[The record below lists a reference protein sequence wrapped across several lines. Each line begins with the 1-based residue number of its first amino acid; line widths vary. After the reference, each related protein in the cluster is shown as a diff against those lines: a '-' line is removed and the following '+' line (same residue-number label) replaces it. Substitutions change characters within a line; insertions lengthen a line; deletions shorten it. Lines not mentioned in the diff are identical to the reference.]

1 VLYSTFSGG
10 LVSHI
15 RAALLLSIVIATA
28 AAQNPPLTIVTTA
41 LPLAYTGGNYLQTLN
56 ATGGTPPYSWTLLG
70 GTLPAGLT
78 LSSTGLITG
87 SPTGTGTSTLG
98 VQVTD
103 RDGSKATANLALTVI
118 APGTLARSGVLSHIA
133 AGGSWVTSITLVTT
147 YSAAVPVRVIFH
159 NDDGSPLNLPVTVTQ
174 QGSAQ
179 SFTATTLDSVLGP
192 NTTLIVETGAAPSA
206 VVGWAEVLSGGPVS
220 GYATFR
226 FVPASGPSSEG
237 AAPLQ
242 TQAPSIIVFPFDN
255 TSGYVTGMAFANL
268 SPTPVDVAV
277 TVWDENGVQIGSQTF
292 TVAAAGHTSFAVP
305 AQIALT
311 AGRRGIVRFQSSGS
325 SGIAGLGLR
334 FTPFGTFTS
343 VPVL

>member
-1 VLYSTFSGG
+1 
-10 LVSHI
+10 
-15 RAALLLSIVIATA
+15 
-28 AAQNPPLTIVTTA
+28 
-41 LPLAYTGGNYLQTLN
+41 
-56 ATGGTPPYSWTLLG
+56 
-70 GTLPAGLT
+70 
-78 LSSTGLITG
+78 
-87 SPTGTGTSTLG
+87 
-98 VQVTD
+98 
-103 RDGSKATANLALTVI
+103 
-118 APGTLARSGVLSHIA
+118 
-133 AGGSWVTSITLVTT
+133 
-147 YSAAVPVRVIFH
+147 
-159 NDDGSPLNLPVTVTQ
+159 
-174 QGSAQ
+174 
-179 SFTATTLDSVLGP
+179 
-192 NTTLIVETGAAPSA
+192 
-206 VVGWAEVLSGGPVS
+206 
-220 GYATFR
+220 
-226 FVPASGPSSEG
+226 
-237 AAPLQ
+237 LQ